1 MGNPRLWFYGGIAGA
16 FSVCFYVMAI
26 FISWPET
33 QLGTSLSVIVVSAF
47 PILGII
53 ASYAIC
59 DFIAAENKA
68 AANRIAFVFAVAG
81 FTTLFA
87 MLLVQMAVVS
97 GLPEITQGLDAA
109 TAKVLKRAV
118 RMVDLGL
125 DVAWD
130 MLYCTAM
137 IFWAF
142 ALRKRRGFGP
152 VWAFAS
158 LALGVL
164 LIAFNVATFPWP
176 PGDHGSIDLGPA
188 AALFMLALNIRLA
201 FLGRRARP
209 GLVTESAG

>member
-16 FSVCFYVMAI
+16 LSVCSYAIAI
-26 FISWPET
+26 FVPLPET
-33 QLGTSLSVIVVSAF
+33 QLGTSLSVIVGSAF
-47 PILGII
+47 PILGIM

-59 DFIAAENKA
+59 DFIAAERKT
-68 AANRIAFVFAVAG
+68 AANRIAFTFAVAG
-81 FTTLFA
+81 FTTLLA

-97 GLPEITQGLDAA
+97 GLPEIVRGFDETS
-109 TAKVLKRAV
+109 AKVIKRAV

-130 MLYCTAM
+130 LLYCTAM
-137 IFWAF
+137 IFWGF
-142 ALRKRRGFGP
+142 ALRKRSGFGP
-152 VWAFAS
+152 VWAFLS
-158 LALGVL
+158 ITLGVL

-201 FLGRRARP
+201 FLGRQAQ
-209 GLVTESAG
+209 AG